1 MKSVFVDTDVCLDLL
16 SKREPFY
23 QFSAQIFILSE
34 QKRLRLYVSS
44 LTFSHV
50 YYLLTRLKVK
60 DVRNLLIKFKK
71 LVSVLPVDEKTIE
84 LALTSKMS
92 DFEDAIQYYTAL
104 NKGLPILLTRNM
116 KDYSGLTMSVMT
128 PQEYCATMAVDE

>member
-1 MKSVFVDTDVCLDLL
+1 M
-16 SKREPFY
+16 
-23 QFSAQIFILSE
+23 
-34 QKRLRLYVSS
+34 
-44 LTFSHV
+44 
-50 YYLLTRLKVK
+50 
-60 DVRNLLIKFKK
+60 
-71 LVSVLPVDEKTIE
+71 PVDEKTIE